1 MLVHCLAGAHR
12 AGSTGVAYLMY
23 RNRIGHRD
31 ATRAAQLARP
41 IINPIGLLAQL
52 LVEYEAALKAFSGD
66 ASAAPS
72 GRERQASR

>member
-1 MLVHCLAGAHR
+1 VHCLAGAHR
-12 AGSTGVAYLMY
+12 AGTTGVAYLMY
-23 RNRIGHRD
+23 RNRIGQRD

-52 LVEYEAALKAFSGD
+52 LVEYEVALKALSGAA
-66 ASAAPS
+66 ASTASS